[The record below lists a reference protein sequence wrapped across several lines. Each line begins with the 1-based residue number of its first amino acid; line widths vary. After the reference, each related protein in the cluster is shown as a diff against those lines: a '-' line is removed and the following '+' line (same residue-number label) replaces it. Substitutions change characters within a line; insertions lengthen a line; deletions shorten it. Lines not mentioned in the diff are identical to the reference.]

1 MLTKKEHIMS
11 RHCMTCFIC
20 IVKKKI
26 TSLVTKC
33 LPLITTEASFKALHY
48 HPELTSMK
56 GVVSCKPSEEC
67 LKEQHGA
74 KHMRL
79 LYRIGAQ
86 SLKRMTHALAAP
98 AG

>member
-1 MLTKKEHIMS
+1 
-11 RHCMTCFIC
+11 
-20 IVKKKI
+20 
-26 TSLVTKC
+26 
-33 LPLITTEASFKALHY
+33 
-48 HPELTSMK
+48 MK